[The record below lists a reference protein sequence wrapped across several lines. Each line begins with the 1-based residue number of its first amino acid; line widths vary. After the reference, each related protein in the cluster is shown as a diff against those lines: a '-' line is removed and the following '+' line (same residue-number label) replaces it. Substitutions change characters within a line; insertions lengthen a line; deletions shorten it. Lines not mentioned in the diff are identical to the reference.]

1 MKIRT
6 YKKWNK
12 LGRYIFSGSK
22 AIGFTKKGN
31 PLFRKDQTY
40 IPQVDDYNYITGGRE
55 YTDAFGED
63 HSYVAGLPDGYSN

>member
-12 LGRYIFSGSK
+12 KGRYIFTGSK

-40 IPQVDDYNYITGGRE
+40 VPEAPEYNYTGGRRE
-55 YTDAFGED
+55 YTDAFGVD
-63 HSYVAGLPDGYSN
+63 HSDAAGLPDGYSN